1 MHLSSVRNVNADT
14 NSVTFAF
21 LAPTCQQQR
30 CSPNGIRTLAHAPTP
45 HAQLKNDDWGHS
57 DNEDEDDV
65 DDSKLSKTQY
75 KKLHRLSVAELKQLV
90 ERPDVIEV
98 HDVTAA
104 DPKLLVLL
112 KVSRNSSTNCSIFSF

>member
-1 MHLSSVRNVNADT
+1 M
-14 NSVTFAF
+14 
-21 LAPTCQQQR
+21 
-30 CSPNGIRTLAHAPTP
+30 
-45 HAQLKNDDWGHS
+45 
-57 DNEDEDDV
+57 